1 MLNQIYILSKKNAD
15 VNTSSSGK
23 NQASTKFWELS
34 KLESNLFHK
43 LGVRLF
49 LTLGFVCLS
58 AKCSSIQND

>member
-34 KLESNLFHK
+34 KLESNLFQK